1 MNQYAAPFTE
11 NRVAAQ
17 PPDSQNRNA
26 RFNPQ
31 RVGQSGDDNEGP
43 LGSIMSLKA
52 AIVGVSG
59 YGRIH
64 YSFMRELALAGKVD
78 LVGATIINPGEE
90 AGIVTELT
98 GMGCRIF
105 GDYQTM
111 LAALEGQVDICCLP
125 LPIHLHAPMTCQ
137 ALEAGWNVL
146 VEKPLSAT
154 IQDVRSIQR
163 IEQAT
168 GRFAAVGFQEV
179 YSPHAQ
185 ALKQRLLAGEFGRV
199 RSMKGRGLWPRSF
212 DYYGRNNWAGR
223 LKVGDH
229 WVLDSP
235 LNNALSHYLHL
246 LLFLAGASPRETA
259 RPLSLQGELYRAQAI
274 ESFDTGGVRIETD
287 SGVPILFLGTHSSR
301 KVINPEIVIE
311 ADEGR
316 IEWSV
321 HGECRFYRGDSDEPF
336 EVSPPRGDQRKAM
349 AESVLA
355 RVTDPEAFICTTESA
370 SCHTL
375 IVNGLHESVP
385 ICTFPSELTETIED
399 AEGLRTVVN
408 SLDDALEAAFKSNR
422 LLSETDLPWGRAGE
436 RIDLTRLAS
445 FPGPG

>member
-1 MNQYAAPFTE
+1 
-11 NRVAAQ
+11 
-17 PPDSQNRNA
+17 
-26 RFNPQ
+26 
-31 RVGQSGDDNEGP
+31 
-43 LGSIMSLKA
+43 MSLQA

-64 YSFMRELALAGKVD
+64 YAFMREQALAGRVD
-78 LVGATIINPGEE
+78 LVGATIINPDEE
-90 AGIVTELT
+90 EEIVAELT

-105 GDYQTM
+105 GDYEDM
-111 LAALEGQVDICCLP
+111 LSALRGQVDLCCLP

-137 ALEAGWNVL
+137 ALDAGWNVL

-163 IEQAT
+163 TEEAT

-185 ALKQRLLAGEFGRV
+185 ALKQRLLAGEFGTV

-246 LLFLAGASPRETA
+246 LLYLAGTNLRDTA

-287 SGVPILFLGTHSSR
+287 SGIPILFLGTHSSR
-301 KVINPEIVIE
+301 ETINPEIVIE
-311 ADEGR
+311 ADGGR

-321 HGECRFYRGDSDEPF
+321 HGECRIYHGDSDEPA
-336 EVSPPRGDQRKAM
+336 EVNPPRGDQRKAM
-349 AESVLA
+349 AESVLT
-355 RVTDPEAFICTTESA
+355 RVTDPQAFVCTTESA

-375 IVNGLHESVP
+375 IVNGLHASAP
-385 ICTFPSELTETIED
+385 ICSFPSVLTETIED
-399 AEGLRTVVN
+399 VEGLRTVVN
-408 SLDDALEAAFKSNR
+408 TLDEALEEAFRSSR
-422 LLSETDLPWGRAGE
+422 LLSETDLSWARAGK
-436 RIDLTRLAS
+436 RIDLTKLTS
-445 FPGPG
+445 FSGTL

>member
-1 MNQYAAPFTE
+1 
-11 NRVAAQ
+11 
-17 PPDSQNRNA
+17 
-26 RFNPQ
+26 
-31 RVGQSGDDNEGP
+31 
-43 LGSIMSLKA
+43 MSLKA

-64 YSFMRELALAGKVD
+64 YSFMREQALAGKVE
-78 LVGATIINPGEE
+78 LVGATIINPEEE
-90 AGIVTELT
+90 AEIVAELT
-98 GMGCRIF
+98 AMGCRIF
-105 GDYQTM
+105 GDYQEM
-111 LAALEGQVDICCLP
+111 LAALKGQVDICCLP

-163 IEQAT
+163 MEETT

-179 YSPHAQ
+179 YSPHAH
-185 ALKQRLLAGEFGRV
+185 ALKQRLLAGEFGTV
-199 RSMKGRGLWPRSF
+199 RSMKGRGLWPRCF

-223 LKVGDH
+223 LKVGEH

-246 LLFLAGASPRETA
+246 LLFLAGSSLRETA

-287 SGVPILFLGTHSSR
+287 SGIPILFLGTHSSR
-301 KVINPEIVIE
+301 EVINPEIVIE
-311 ADEGR
+311 ADDGR
-316 IEWSV
+316 VEWSI
-321 HGECRFYRGDSDEPF
+321 HGECRIFRGDSDEPC

-349 AESVLA
+349 AESVLS
-355 RVTDPEAFICTTESA
+355 RVTDPQAFVCTTQSA

-375 IVNGLHESVP
+375 IVNGLHESAP
-385 ICTFPSELTETIED
+385 ICAFPSDLTETIED

-408 SLDDALEAAFKSNR
+408 TLDEALDVAFKSGR
-422 LLSETDLPWGRAGE
+422 LLSETGLSWARSGE
-436 RIDLTRLAS
+436 RIDLTKLIS
-445 FPGPG
+445 FPGSG